1 MGHRGFPRGYFHRL
15 GGWFGIILYP
25 LFRMIGISYP
35 CDTVIS
41 APGEPWDGS
50 NVSWACTVDL
60 PSSTCQDIVFAF
72 ENYRQ
77 AEGYYPV
84 SCDFSTLSYSG
95 TVFFQNPNNLH
106 YDYSMEVY
114 ALEVPQLTHTDLDFV
129 YSIQTGF
136 MIVLIGFWTIARQL
150 RKISPLL
157 FG

>member
-1 MGHRGFPRGYFHRL
+1 MGHGCFPRGYFRGLDCRL
-15 GGWFGIILYP
+15 LLILYP
-25 LFRMIGISYP
+25 FFRMIGVSYP
-35 CDTVIS
+35 CDSVIS

-72 ENYRQ
+72 EQYQ
-77 AEGYYPV
+77 AAQGYYPV

-106 YDYSMEVY
+106 YDYAMEVY
-114 ALEVPQLTHTDLDFV
+114 LLDVPQLTQTDLDFV
-129 YSIQTGF
+129 FSIQTGF
-136 MIVLIGFWTIARQL
+136 MILLIGFWTIARQL